1 MIAINCTEKTS
12 TYCETNLIDVGL
24 MKLRG
29 RTRSGQSCGVGLG
42 LARIAALF
50 VPCDVLGGGTSFRLK
65 LVSIQNH
72 SHAILSL
79 FLSSWCR
86 SGILF

>member
-42 LARIAALF
+42 LAR
-50 VPCDVLGGGTSFRLK
+50 SRLK
-65 LVSIQNH
+65 ASPPY
-72 SHAILSL
+72 S
-79 FLSSWCR
+79 FLATCSV
-86 SGILF
+86 GGHPFD